1 MRNRKFMKPLSK
13 TETIIAW
20 ICRIAA
26 ALILLQTLFFKFTA
40 APESV
45 YIFTKVGL
53 EPWGRIGS
61 GMVELIA
68 AILLLIPRYTW
79 LGAIIA
85 IGVIGGAIMSHLTL
99 LGIVVMDD
107 GGLLFVLA
115 LVTAICSAVVLFI
128 YRRMIPL
135 IGARL

>member
-1 MRNRKFMKPLSK
+1 MTPLSK
-13 TETIIAW
+13 TEKIIAW

-26 ALILLQTLFFKFTA
+26 AVILLQTLFFKFTA

-61 GMVELIA
+61 GIVELIA
-68 AILLLIPRYTW
+68 AILLLVPRLTW
-79 LGAIIA
+79 LGAMIA
-85 IGVIGGAIMSHLTL
+85 IGVIGGAIMSHFTV

-107 GGLLFVLA
+107 NGLLFFLA
-115 LVTAICSAVVLFI
+115 VATAICSAVVLFI
-128 YRRMIPL
+128 NRRMIPV

>member
-1 MRNRKFMKPLSK
+1 MNPTSK
-13 TETIIAW
+13 TSTIVAW

-26 ALILLQTLFFKFTA
+26 AVILLQTLFFKFTA

-61 GMVELIA
+61 GVAELIA
-68 AILLLIPRYTW
+68 AILVLVPPTTW
-79 LGAIIA
+79 LGAGLA
-85 IGVIGGAIMSHLTL
+85 LAVMVGAIFNHLTL

-107 GGLLFVLA
+107 GGLLFGLA
-115 LVTAICSAVVLFI
+115 LAVAVCSVVLLFLQ
-128 YRRMIPL
+128 RRRLPL
-135 IGARL
+135 IGAYL